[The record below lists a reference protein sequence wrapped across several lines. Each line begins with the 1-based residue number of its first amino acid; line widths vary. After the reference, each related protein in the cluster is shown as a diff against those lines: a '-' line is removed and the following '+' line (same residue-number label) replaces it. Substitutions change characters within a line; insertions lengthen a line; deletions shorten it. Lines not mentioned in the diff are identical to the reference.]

1 MKASEFDQK
10 FDDDEDLMDCIDLNK
25 ARRLNLERTQVRMN
39 FPAWMVH
46 SIDKEAQRLGVSR
59 QDIIKL
65 WLSDRLRQDHV
76 YE

>member
-1 MKASEFDQK
+1 MKASEFAQK
-10 FDDDEDLMDCIDLNK
+10 FDDGEDVTDYLDLAK
-25 ARRLNLERTQVRMN
+25 GRRCNLERTQVRMN
-39 FPAWMVH
+39 FPAWMVR

-65 WLSDRLRQDHV
+65 WLADRLRQDHA